1 MAALCLGVK
10 PIYEAAHCLYASRM
24 DIIGNGYWM
33 DVNSPPTPEL
43 FVMNELEAFDI
54 DFQWQFDV
62 AQKLLEVNCE

>member
-1 MAALCLGVK
+1 MNTKIVE
-10 PIYEAAHCLYASRM
+10 PVYEAAHCLYASE
-24 DIIGNGYWM
+24 ISFLEKECWM
-33 DVNSPPTPEL
+33 SDQSPPKPEL